1 MIIVKNLSIVSNWLV
16 YNYSMSANGDYALFL
31 DSSSAK
37 DNSQDYWGD
46 TTPTSSVFSLGARQ
60 EGNGS
65 GNSMIAYCFADVKG
79 YSRFSSYVGNGSANG
94 TFVYTGFKPA
104 WVMVKETGNTN
115 SWRLVD
121 NKRSPSNVMNN
132 TLYPNLDNAQ
142 ETSSNE
148 IDFLSNGFKPRTS
161 DTNMNRSAGN
171 YIYMAFA
178 EEPLVANVGASIPA
192 TAR

>member
-1 MIIVKNLSIVSNWLV
+1 
-16 YNYSMSANGDYALFL
+16 
-31 DSSSAK
+31 
-37 DNSQDYWGD
+37 
-46 TTPTSSVFSLGARQ
+46 
-60 EGNGS
+60 
-65 GNSMIAYCFADVKG
+65 
-79 YSRFSSYVGNGSANG
+79 
-94 TFVYTGFKPA
+94 
-104 WVMVKETGNTN
+104 
-115 SWRLVD
+115 
-121 NKRSPSNVMNN
+121 MNN

-178 EEPLVANVGASIPA
+178 EEPLVANVGSGLPA